1 METYEESWPT
11 VVTRKEALA
20 EVKKHGSSVD
30 EFDEDL
36 GVYEQYK
43 SAGVLAWLGY

>member
-1 METYEESWPT
+1 METYEETWPT
-11 VVTRKEALA
+11 VVTRAEALA

-36 GVYEQYK
+36 GVHEQYK
-43 SAGVLAWLGY
+43 SADVLAWLGY